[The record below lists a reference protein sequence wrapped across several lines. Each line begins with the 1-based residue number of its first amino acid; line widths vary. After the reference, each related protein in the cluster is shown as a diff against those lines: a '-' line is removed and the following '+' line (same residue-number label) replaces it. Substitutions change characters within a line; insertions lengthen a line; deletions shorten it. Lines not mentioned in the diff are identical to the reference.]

1 MSIKNKV
8 KRCNKEI
15 KRLQEELETYQLS
28 NNRLK
33 NKNDRLKTEL
43 EEQKADKQYIK
54 QLENIVKFAL
64 TNHIGGLNVGMRI
77 ERYGIDKMQDL
88 RLMINYEAEFNS
100 YVIRVNY

>member
-1 MSIKNKV
+1 MCVKSKV

-15 KRLQEELETYQLS
+15 KRLQEELETYKLS

-33 NKNDRLKTEL
+33 NKNDRLKIEL

-64 TNHIGGLNVGMRI
+64 TNHIGNLRGGMRI
-77 ERYGIDKMQDL
+77 ERHGIDKMQDL
-88 RLMINYEAEFNS
+88 RLTINYEPEFNS
-100 YVIRVNY
+100 YIIRVDY